1 MDLNAVMAQIAEQ
14 VNGQYTMYDPNH
26 AIIVVPVAGSRFQT
40 VLGAVRMNDLYN
52 RRLYNISSK
61 VCALQADIQFAMLLE
76 QSAHFYYSRF
86 VITDGYLVVEAVAE
100 ADSVSPDALREMIM
114 EVANLADQY
123 EMKITG
129 ADIH

>member
-14 VNGQYTMYDPNH
+14 VNGQYTMYDPDH

-40 VLGAVRMNDLYN
+40 VLGVVRMNDLYN

>member
-14 VNGQYTMYDPNH
+14 VNGQYTMYDPDH

>member
-14 VNGQYTMYDPNH
+14 INGQYTMYDPDH

>member
-14 VNGQYTMYDPNH
+14 VNGQYTMYDPDH

-61 VCALQADIQFAMLLE
+61 VCALQADIRFAMLLE

>member
-14 VNGQYTMYDPNH
+14 VNGQYTMYDPDH

-61 VCALQADIQFAMLLE
+61 VCALQADFQFAMLLE

>member
-14 VNGQYTMYDPNH
+14 VNGQYTMYDPDH

-52 RRLYNISSK
+52 LRLYNISSN

-76 QSAHFYYSRF
+76 QSAHFYCSRF